1 MKVKELRQTCKE
13 LNVRGY
19 SKMTKAELESA
30 IYLKQVSNW
39 YSDLIQQ
46 DCIVIEDENL
56 DEEELNIEN
65 LQ

>member
-1 MKVKELRQTCKE
+1 MNVKELRQQCKE
-13 LNVRGY
+13 LKIKGF

-39 YSDLIQQ
+39 YSDVLQG
-46 DCIVIEDENL
+46 CIVIEDDNL
-56 DEEELNIEN
+56 DKAELNIEN

>member
-19 SKMTKAELESA
+19 SKMNKAELESA

-39 YSDLIQQ
+39 YDDAIQGS
-46 DCIVIEDENL
+46 IVIKDDSF

>member
-19 SKMTKAELESA
+19 SKMNKAELESA

-39 YSDLIQQ
+39 YDDAIQGS
-46 DCIVIEDENL
+46 IVIEDDSF

>member
-1 MKVKELRQTCKE
+1 MNVKELRQQCKE
-13 LNVRGY
+13 LKIKGF

-39 YSDLIQQ
+39 YSDVLQG
-46 DCIVIEDENL
+46 CIVIEDDNL
-56 DEEELNIEN
+56 DEAELNIEN